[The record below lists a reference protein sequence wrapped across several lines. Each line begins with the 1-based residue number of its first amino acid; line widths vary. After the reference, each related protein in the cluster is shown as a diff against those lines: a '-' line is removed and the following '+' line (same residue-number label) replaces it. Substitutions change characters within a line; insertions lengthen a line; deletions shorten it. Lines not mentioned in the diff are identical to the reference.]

1 MATKNTG
8 LGNFDYVTI
17 GTRIA
22 DRDNP
27 AQVYSVSDFR
37 DGKEGVTVLVLTPL
51 DENGYGRIEIRNG
64 VKVAAR
70 KKHLRDTP
78 VNRARWVRV

>member
-1 MATKNTG
+1 MAKSTG
-8 LGNFDYVTI
+8 LGNFDHVHL
-17 GTRIA
+17 GTKIV
-22 DRDNP
+22 DSGNP

-78 VNRARWVRV
+78 VNRARWSRV